1 MSSVQDE
8 SPVQVTTDGE
18 DEVIYNGVPDW
29 VYEGIFT
36 SSFWVISKYF
46 ANLEE
51 VLGSGSALW
60 FSPDG
65 AHLVYAKFNDTNVDD
80 FFYFVYGSPGE
91 MEDQYPTVREIKYP
105 KVCV

>member
-1 MSSVQDE
+1 ME
-8 SPVQVTTDGE
+8 YLTGFTK
-18 DEVIYNGVPDW
+18 
-29 VYEGIFT
+29 VYLLPQFFFEL
-36 SSFWVISKYF
+36 SRKF

-60 FSPDG
+60 FSPG
-65 AHLVYAKFNDTNVDD
+65 GTHLVYAKFNDTNVDD

-105 KVCV
+105 KVGF